1 MNNNFIKVYEWSKL
15 MVVDFFYSLKKAFL
29 SMKAW
34 WVLIKIIIM
43 SFFEIIRNPSFLM
56 FSIIALGLGTMGIW
70 IGFFPNTL
78 PSTEHSIDNLSV
90 FTFCIATLGGIAA
103 DYFFEEKNISSNQNP
118 STYLPEEL
126 SRHGMFFLWS
136 LSVLL
141 AFWAL
146 KDDDGIYC
154 SLSTTFLFWLLVNIK
169 KPKFQKVDQ
178 SALDNLS
185 PNLNSN
191 GTKTN
196 GQGVK
201 GAGL

>member
-1 MNNNFIKVYEWSKL
+1 
-15 MVVDFFYSLKKAFL
+15 
-29 SMKAW
+29 
-34 WVLIKIIIM
+34 M

-126 SRHGMFFLWS
+126 SRHG
-136 LSVLL
+136 
-141 AFWAL
+141 
-146 KDDDGIYC
+146 
-154 SLSTTFLFWLLVNIK
+154 TFLFWLLVNIK